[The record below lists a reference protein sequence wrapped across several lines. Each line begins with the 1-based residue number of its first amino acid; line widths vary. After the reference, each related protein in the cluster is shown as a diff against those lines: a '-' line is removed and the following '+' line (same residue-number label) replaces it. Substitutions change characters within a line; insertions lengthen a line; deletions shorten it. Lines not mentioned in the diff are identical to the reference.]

1 MTAVGP
7 ATPPGSERPRR
18 WAWAEI
24 DLGAVAHNVEVV
36 RRAVAPADV
45 WAIVKADAYGHGAA
59 AVAQALYTSP
69 EECAANLAA
78 LAAAGF
84 LEAVPEA
91 MRYRYCADDGAR
103 RELIDTLQ
111 EVYRQRRVTVIE
123 LIYSKP
129 SSRVQ
134 TFADAFRLR

>member
-1 MTAVGP
+1 MTGDF
-7 ATPPGSERPRR
+7 PPRIAQFIQQHIESLAQLETLLLLKGEPQRS
-18 WAWAEI
+18 W
-24 DLGAVAHNVEVV
+24 D
-36 RRAVAPADV
+36 
-45 WAIVKADAYGHGAA
+45 AA

-84 LEAVPEA
+84 LEAAPEA
-91 MRYRYCADDGAR
+91 TRYRYCTDDAAR

-134 TFADAFRLR
+134 TFADAFRLRQEKKP